1 MGLIEGFVN
10 SGEGEMFPP
19 LNNVDVDISAPF
31 GLPHIWLVQLIFSA
45 GRVFFSH
52 NNSARTVFFSQ
63 FQPRFSEPNG
73 PIIIYVHVSSK
84 NISFLYAKISSE
96 MKK

>member
-63 FQPRFSEPNG
+63 FQPNFSKPNG
-73 PIIIYVHVSSK
+73 AKDVVTN
-84 NISFLYAKISSE
+84 NISLDYYHYCFDSAVGVI
-96 MKK
+96 

>member
-19 LNNVDVDISAPF
+19 LNNVDVDISSF
-31 GLPHIWLVQLIFSA
+31 
-45 GRVFFSH
+45 
-52 NNSARTVFFSQ
+52 
-63 FQPRFSEPNG
+63 
-73 PIIIYVHVSSK
+73 YVHVSSK